1 LLVGVLVG
9 LDLCPFSHPAW
20 LAHVGGRCLP
30 RLCVENVR
38 WRDGSLHSAEIKK
51 KRLKKQA
58 VARFLGSRHADH
70 AALGRST
77 PCRNRFGRN
86 WVEPDMAGCSI
97 KTDRAGR
104 FEWNRTSL
112 PDIDMGILISTDMV
126 RWNGLHFTTS
136 SVHNIDVASN
146 EFLVRWDRWQGQLP
160 HKRRIRKQPQLS

>member
-1 LLVGVLVG
+1 
-9 LDLCPFSHPAW
+9 
-20 LAHVGGRCLP
+20 
-30 RLCVENVR
+30 
-38 WRDGSLHSAEIKK
+38 
-51 KRLKKQA
+51 
-58 VARFLGSRHADH
+58 
-70 AALGRST
+70 
-77 PCRNRFGRN
+77 
-86 WVEPDMAGCSI
+86 MAGCSI